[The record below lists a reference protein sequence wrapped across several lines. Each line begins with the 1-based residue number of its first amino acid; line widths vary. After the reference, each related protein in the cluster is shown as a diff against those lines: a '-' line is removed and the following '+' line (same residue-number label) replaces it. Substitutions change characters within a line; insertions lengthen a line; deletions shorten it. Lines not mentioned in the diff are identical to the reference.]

1 MGAEIKKVTLQ
12 IGKKEIELS
21 IEDAKALKAA
31 LEGLFGQNII
41 RIEEHHHGYPW
52 RWCGPI
58 YHNVPLTNPGY
69 EKWEITCGL
78 SSVGASFQQDS
89 GNMVLAVNSDKS
101 L

>member
-31 LEGLFGQNII
+31 LEGLFGQNVI
-41 RIEEHHHGYPW
+41 RIEERHHYPW
-52 RWCGPI
+52 HWYGPI
-58 YHNVPLTNPGY
+58 YVNTPIVPIPAY

-78 SSVGASFQQDS
+78 SSVGASFQADS
-89 GNMVLAVNSDKS
+89 GNMVLAVNSDKP